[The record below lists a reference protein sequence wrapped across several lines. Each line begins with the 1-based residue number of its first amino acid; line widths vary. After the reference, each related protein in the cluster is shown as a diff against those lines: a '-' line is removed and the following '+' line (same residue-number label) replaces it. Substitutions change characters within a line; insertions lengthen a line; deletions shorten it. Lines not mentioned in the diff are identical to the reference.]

1 MSPYVLLGIAVIFEV
16 FADSMMKLSN
26 GFTRKAPI
34 IGIVIGYI
42 VAFYLIAQTLEQLP
56 LGFAYAVWTGLGI
69 ALTAVVGAPCSGMR
83 GLNAKKIVGLIAI
96 IAGVVVFE
104 DGSVIMD
111 RVHPHAL
118 LSVSIILEVFGT
130 TMMKLS
136 EGFSVPLFTA
146 LTLAGY
152 LVSFTLLTF
161 TLKHLPLG
169 LVYGIWGGVGTV
181 LTAAIGIIA
190 WGDPFN
196 VITCVG
202 IALVVGGVVLLNQG
216 TQELEDARK
225 AAKDAQQA

>member
-1 MSPYVLLGIAVIFEV
+1 
-16 FADSMMKLSN
+16 
-26 GFTRKAPI
+26 
-34 IGIVIGYI
+34 
-42 VAFYLIAQTLEQLP
+42 
-56 LGFAYAVWTGLGI
+56 
-69 ALTAVVGAPCSGMR
+69 
-83 GLNAKKIVGLIAI
+83 
-96 IAGVVVFE
+96 
-104 DGSVIMD
+104 MD
-111 RVHPHAL
+111 RIHPYAL

-196 VITCVG
+196 AITCVG

-216 TQELEDARK
+216 TQELEDAHD

>member
-1 MSPYVLLGIAVIFEV
+1 
-16 FADSMMKLSN
+16 
-26 GFTRKAPI
+26 
-34 IGIVIGYI
+34 
-42 VAFYLIAQTLEQLP
+42 
-56 LGFAYAVWTGLGI
+56 
-69 ALTAVVGAPCSGMR
+69 
-83 GLNAKKIVGLIAI
+83 
-96 IAGVVVFE
+96 
-104 DGSVIMD
+104 MD
-111 RVHPHAL
+111 RIHPYAL

-169 LVYGIWGGVGTV
+169 LVYGIWGGAGTV

-196 VITCVG
+196 AITCVG

-216 TQELEDARK
+216 TQELEDARE

>member
-1 MSPYVLLGIAVIFEV
+1 
-16 FADSMMKLSN
+16 
-26 GFTRKAPI
+26 
-34 IGIVIGYI
+34 
-42 VAFYLIAQTLEQLP
+42 
-56 LGFAYAVWTGLGI
+56 
-69 ALTAVVGAPCSGMR
+69 
-83 GLNAKKIVGLIAI
+83 
-96 IAGVVVFE
+96 
-104 DGSVIMD
+104 MD
-111 RVHPHAL
+111 RVHPYAL

-196 VITCVG
+196 AITCVG

>member
-1 MSPYVLLGIAVIFEV
+1 MNRIHPY
-16 FADSMMKLSN
+16 
-26 GFTRKAPI
+26 
-34 IGIVIGYI
+34 
-42 VAFYLIAQTLEQLP
+42 
-56 LGFAYAVWTGLGI
+56 
-69 ALTAVVGAPCSGMR
+69 
-83 GLNAKKIVGLIAI
+83 
-96 IAGVVVFE
+96 
-104 DGSVIMD
+104 
-111 RVHPHAL
+111 AL
-118 LSVSIILEVFGT
+118 LSVSIILEVFAT

-161 TLKHLPLG
+161 TLKHLSLG

-196 VITCVG
+196 WITCVG

-216 TQELEDARK
+216 TQEIEDQR
-225 AAKDAQQA
+225 AKEAESRA

>member
-1 MSPYVLLGIAVIFEV
+1 
-16 FADSMMKLSN
+16 
-26 GFTRKAPI
+26 
-34 IGIVIGYI
+34 
-42 VAFYLIAQTLEQLP
+42 
-56 LGFAYAVWTGLGI
+56 
-69 ALTAVVGAPCSGMR
+69 
-83 GLNAKKIVGLIAI
+83 
-96 IAGVVVFE
+96 
-104 DGSVIMD
+104 MD
-111 RVHPHAL
+111 RVHPYAL
-118 LSVSIILEVFGT
+118 LSVSIVLEVFGT

>member
-1 MSPYVLLGIAVIFEV
+1 
-16 FADSMMKLSN
+16 
-26 GFTRKAPI
+26 
-34 IGIVIGYI
+34 
-42 VAFYLIAQTLEQLP
+42 
-56 LGFAYAVWTGLGI
+56 
-69 ALTAVVGAPCSGMR
+69 
-83 GLNAKKIVGLIAI
+83 
-96 IAGVVVFE
+96 
-104 DGSVIMD
+104 MD
-111 RVHPHAL
+111 RVHSYAL

-190 WGDPFN
+190 WGDSFN

-216 TQELEDARK
+216 TQELEDARE

>member
-69 ALTAVVGAPCSGMR
+69 ALTAVVGTVFWHE

-111 RVHPHAL
+111 RVHPYAL

>member
-1 MSPYVLLGIAVIFEV
+1 MG
-16 FADSMMKLSN
+16 
-26 GFTRKAPI
+26 
-34 IGIVIGYI
+34 
-42 VAFYLIAQTLEQLP
+42 
-56 LGFAYAVWTGLGI
+56 
-69 ALTAVVGAPCSGMR
+69 
-83 GLNAKKIVGLIAI
+83 
-96 IAGVVVFE
+96 
-104 DGSVIMD
+104 
-111 RVHPHAL
+111 RVHPYAL

-146 LTLAGY
+146 LILAGY

-216 TQELEDARK
+216 TQELEDARE

>member
-1 MSPYVLLGIAVIFEV
+1 
-16 FADSMMKLSN
+16 
-26 GFTRKAPI
+26 
-34 IGIVIGYI
+34 
-42 VAFYLIAQTLEQLP
+42 
-56 LGFAYAVWTGLGI
+56 
-69 ALTAVVGAPCSGMR
+69 
-83 GLNAKKIVGLIAI
+83 
-96 IAGVVVFE
+96 
-104 DGSVIMD
+104 MD
-111 RVHPHAL
+111 RVHPYAL

-216 TQELEDARK
+216 TQELEDARE

>member
-1 MSPYVLLGIAVIFEV
+1 
-16 FADSMMKLSN
+16 
-26 GFTRKAPI
+26 
-34 IGIVIGYI
+34 
-42 VAFYLIAQTLEQLP
+42 
-56 LGFAYAVWTGLGI
+56 
-69 ALTAVVGAPCSGMR
+69 
-83 GLNAKKIVGLIAI
+83 
-96 IAGVVVFE
+96 
-104 DGSVIMD
+104 MD
-111 RVHPHAL
+111 RVHPYAL

>member
-1 MSPYVLLGIAVIFEV
+1 
-16 FADSMMKLSN
+16 
-26 GFTRKAPI
+26 
-34 IGIVIGYI
+34 
-42 VAFYLIAQTLEQLP
+42 
-56 LGFAYAVWTGLGI
+56 
-69 ALTAVVGAPCSGMR
+69 
-83 GLNAKKIVGLIAI
+83 
-96 IAGVVVFE
+96 
-104 DGSVIMD
+104 MD
-111 RVHPHAL
+111 RVHPYAL
-118 LSVSIILEVFGT
+118 LSVSIVLEVFGT

-190 WGDPFN
+190 WGDSFN

-216 TQELEDARK
+216 TQELEDARE

>member
-1 MSPYVLLGIAVIFEV
+1 
-16 FADSMMKLSN
+16 
-26 GFTRKAPI
+26 
-34 IGIVIGYI
+34 
-42 VAFYLIAQTLEQLP
+42 
-56 LGFAYAVWTGLGI
+56 
-69 ALTAVVGAPCSGMR
+69 
-83 GLNAKKIVGLIAI
+83 
-96 IAGVVVFE
+96 
-104 DGSVIMD
+104 MD
-111 RVHPHAL
+111 RVHPYAL

-196 VITCVG
+196 AITCVG

-216 TQELEDARK
+216 TQELEDARE

>member
-1 MSPYVLLGIAVIFEV
+1 
-16 FADSMMKLSN
+16 
-26 GFTRKAPI
+26 
-34 IGIVIGYI
+34 
-42 VAFYLIAQTLEQLP
+42 
-56 LGFAYAVWTGLGI
+56 
-69 ALTAVVGAPCSGMR
+69 
-83 GLNAKKIVGLIAI
+83 
-96 IAGVVVFE
+96 
-104 DGSVIMD
+104 MD
-111 RVHPHAL
+111 RVHPYAL
-118 LSVSIILEVFGT
+118 LSVSIVLEVFGT

-216 TQELEDARK
+216 TQELEDARE

>member
-1 MSPYVLLGIAVIFEV
+1 
-16 FADSMMKLSN
+16 
-26 GFTRKAPI
+26 
-34 IGIVIGYI
+34 
-42 VAFYLIAQTLEQLP
+42 
-56 LGFAYAVWTGLGI
+56 
-69 ALTAVVGAPCSGMR
+69 
-83 GLNAKKIVGLIAI
+83 
-96 IAGVVVFE
+96 
-104 DGSVIMD
+104 MD
-111 RVHPHAL
+111 RVHPYAL

-196 VITCVG
+196 IITCVG

-216 TQELEDARK
+216 TQELENARET
-225 AAKDAQQA
+225 AKDAQQA